1 MVVDAVIH
9 HWVTVVMPTESD
21 KGGIGLTIINLV
33 EYFYADDS
41 LVASTQLERLQ
52 RAFDV
57 LTGLFDRV
65 ILQTNT
71 ANTVGMVCQPFHTP
85 GGGV

>member
-1 MVVDAVIH
+1 
-9 HWVTVVMPTESD
+9 MPTESD

-52 RAFDV
+52 REFDV
-57 LTGLFDRV
+57 LAGIFGRV
-65 ILQTNT
+65 SLRKNMKKTFVFKT
-71 ANTVGMVCQPFHTP
+71 YHAP
-85 GGGV
+85 GGISDAAYA